1 MSLPLGYLSVSQIRT
16 YLRCPAQYEF
26 RYVRGFKSPVTSS
39 FLLGSSFHSAIET
52 ANRAKMEN
60 GEILST
66 DDVLDAYSQAWER
79 RLEQEEIEWEE
90 GEDQGKTKDRGAEMT
105 AAYYEEYGRNLKPA
119 MVETHFIGEIEGVPF
134 QGYIDLAEVDGSI
147 RDFKTAKR
155 TPQEDE
161 VEKSI
166 QLVAYALAYRELT
179 GEKEAKVGLDY
190 TVSLKSG
197 IKVVRLE
204 TEIDDQRIQRF
215 KRLVKGVADSIKAGI
230 FYPNEEGFGCSFCPY
245 RDICK
250 GGCK

>member
-26 RYVRGFKSPVTSS
+26 RYVHGLKSPATSS
-39 FLLGSSFHSAIET
+39 FLLGSSFHAAIEA
-52 ANRAKMEN
+52 ANKAKMEN

-90 GEDQGKTKDRGAEMT
+90 GEDPGKTKDRGAEMT

-119 MVETHFIGEIEGVPF
+119 MVETHFIGEIEGVSF

-204 TEIDDQRIQRF
+204 TEIDDQRIERF
-215 KRLVKGVADSIKAGI
+215 KRLVKGVAESIKSGI

-245 RDICK
+245 KDICK
-250 GGCK
+250 GGK